1 MLNLWL
7 TDGQKSSVANYDNN
21 RKKHE
26 LWYQEDGKTK
36 SSEVFYEDGQKL
48 REVIYDKNGNIKNN
62 SLKASANDHQTNQPK
77 TNSGNTQKPSVLSA
91 LKDNAEHVTEQN
103 NSIPSHTIMNESNNR

>member
-21 RKKHE
+21 RKKNE
-26 LWYQEDGKTK
+26 LWYQEDGKTEY
-36 SSEVFYEDGQKL
+36 SEVCYEGENQI
-48 REVIYDKNGNIKNN
+48 REVIYDKNATIKNN
-62 SLKASANDHQTNQPK
+62 SLKASANNHQTNQPK

-103 NSIPSHTIMNESNNR
+103 NSIPSYTIMNEANNR